1 MTRIRIKRVYEA
13 PAPDDGCR
21 VLVDRLWPRGV
32 RRDAL
37 HCDVWA
43 RDLAPSA
50 GLRSWYHAD
59 PGDRWEEFRCR
70 YTDAGRAGVRPRN
83 RRCGHGDA
91 TLRLE
96 KCGGEPCAHPA
107 GVFAESCRRGYNR
120 VIFAIFASPC
130 PGSGWKTMISAS

>member
-59 PGDRWEEFRCR
+59 PGDRWEECR
-70 YTDAGRAGVRPRN
+70 RRYADELRASQAVREFVR
-83 RRCGHGDA
+83 GI
-91 TLRLE
+91 E

>member
-59 PGDRWEEFRCR
+59 PGDRWEEFRRR
-70 YTDAGRAGVRPRN
+70 YTDE
-83 RRCGHGDA
+83 
-91 TLRLE
+91 LRE
-96 KCGGEPCAHPA
+96 
-107 GVFAESCRRGYNR
+107 
-120 VIFAIFASPC
+120 
-130 PGSGWKTMISAS
+130 

>member
-59 PGDRWEEFRCR
+59 PGDRWEEFRRR
-70 YTDAGRAGVRPRN
+70 YTDELRASQAVREFVRGIEGVDTVTLLYASKNAAENHALILQEYLQRAAGG
-83 RRCGHGDA
+83 A
-91 TLRLE
+91 TI
-96 KCGGEPCAHPA
+96 G
-107 GVFAESCRRGYNR
+107 
-120 VIFAIFASPC
+120 
-130 PGSGWKTMISAS
+130 

>member
-59 PGDRWEEFRCR
+59 PGDRWEEFRRR
-70 YTDAGRAGVRPRN
+70 YTDELRASQAVEKLWDAILKTSRVTGDPIQAWN
-83 RRCGHGDA
+83 DHNKDLNDRCEYLNNLHIRE
-91 TLRLE
+91 LRY
-96 KCGGEPCAHPA
+96 K
-107 GVFAESCRRGYNR
+107 S
-120 VIFAIFASPC
+120 S
-130 PGSGWKTMISAS
+130 

>member
-43 RDLAPSA
+43 R
-50 GLRSWYHAD
+50 YHAD
-59 PGDRWEEFRCR
+59 PGDRWEEFRRR
-70 YTDAGRAGVRPRN
+70 YTDELRASQAVREFVRGIEGVDTVTLLYASKNAAENHALILQEYLQRAAGG
-83 RRCGHGDA
+83 A
-91 TLRLE
+91 TT
-96 KCGGEPCAHPA
+96 A
-107 GVFAESCRRGYNR
+107 
-120 VIFAIFASPC
+120 
-130 PGSGWKTMISAS
+130 

>member
-59 PGDRWEEFRCR
+59 PGDRWEEFRPGTPTSC
-70 YTDAGRAGVRPRN
+70 VR
-83 RRCGHGDA
+83 RRPCGSSS
-91 TLRLE
+91 
-96 KCGGEPCAHPA
+96 
-107 GVFAESCRRGYNR
+107 AE
-120 VIFAIFASPC
+120 
-130 PGSGWKTMISAS
+130 

>member
-59 PGDRWEEFRCR
+59 PGDRWEEFRRR
-70 YTDAGRAGVRPRN
+70 YTDELRASQAVREFVRGIEGV
-83 RRCGHGDA
+83 
-91 TLRLE
+91 E

>member
-1 MTRIRIKRVYEA
+1 MVCEQIERDVRA
-13 PAPDDGCR
+13 
-21 VLVDRLWPRGV
+21 LVDRLWPRGV

-59 PGDRWEEFRCR
+59 PGDRWEEFRRR
-70 YTDAGRAGVRPRN
+70 YADELRASQAV
-83 RRCGHGDA
+83 
-91 TLRLE
+91 
-96 KCGGEPCAHPA
+96 
-107 GVFAESCRRGYNR
+107 RRGYNR